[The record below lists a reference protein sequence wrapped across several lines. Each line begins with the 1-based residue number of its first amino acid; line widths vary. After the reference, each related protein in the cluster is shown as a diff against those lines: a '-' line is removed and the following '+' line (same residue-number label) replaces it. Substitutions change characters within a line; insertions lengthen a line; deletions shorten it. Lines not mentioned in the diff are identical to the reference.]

1 MPFRPETNRQV
12 YRATI
17 TIRGPLSLAAWKKL
31 RSRIAAL
38 ARGKGRALKETRP
51 AKKKGR

>member
-17 TIRGPLSLAAWKKL
+17 TVKGPLAPAAWKKL
-31 RSRIAAL
+31 HARIVAL
-38 ARGKGRALKETRP
+38 GRGKGRALKETKP